1 MADFLTAFK
10 VTSQLENG
18 WTVDNGGETYAG
30 IAFKN
35 WKDDLFAKAIYN
47 IVKPLNLKKE
57 EVVKNNPNLQK
68 LIAAFFKKNYWDK
81 IKGDL
86 IENQLLANLV
96 YDFYVNSNSAII
108 IINRAVGGREVDYI
122 NETTLKNFNER
133 PGFCY
138 DAIRRARK
146 AHYDRLAKKPGLKKY
161 HAGWLARLSKFPNKL
176 TTA

>member
-1 MADFLTAFK
+1 MAKFIAAFNLTA
-10 VTSQLENG
+10 QLENG

-35 WKDDLFAKAIYN
+35 WKEDPIAMQIYK

-57 EVVKNNPNLQK
+57 EVVKNNPTLNT

-86 IENQLLANLV
+86 IQNQLLANLV

-133 PGFCY
+133 PAFCY

-146 AHYDRLAKKPGLKKY
+146 NLYDKLAKKPGLKKY
-161 HAGWLARLSKFPNKL
+161 HAGWLARLSKFPQTL
-176 TTA
+176 TAA